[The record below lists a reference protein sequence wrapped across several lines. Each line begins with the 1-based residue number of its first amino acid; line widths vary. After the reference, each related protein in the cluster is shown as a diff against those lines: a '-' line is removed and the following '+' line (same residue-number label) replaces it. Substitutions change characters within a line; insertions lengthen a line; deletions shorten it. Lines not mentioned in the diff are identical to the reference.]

1 MSPTA
6 APEPEVV
13 LRLRGI
19 TKRFGALTA
28 NDDINLELRR
38 GEIVALLGEN
48 GAGKTTLMNI
58 IFGHYQADAGAVEVF
73 GDRLPPGHPAA
84 AIAAGVG
91 MVHQHFTLADNLSVL
106 ENVVV
111 GTEPSW
117 RPWQARKAA
126 RRKLTELAGRLGLE
140 ADPDAPIGE
149 LSVGQ
154 RQRVEILKALYRD
167 ARILILD
174 EPTAVLTPQE
184 TEALFATLRH
194 LTERGL
200 SALFISHKM
209 SEVLA
214 VSDRVVVLRDG
225 RVMASRETAT
235 TDRGE
240 LAELMVGR
248 PLREPKRQPRAPGEP
263 VLELT
268 EVSLEG
274 AAGRLLLDGVSL
286 EVLAGEILG
295 IAGVSGNGQ
304 TELAG
309 LVAGTLRASAGRLKL
324 FGQPV
329 TVEGP
334 EAMIERQ
341 VARIP
346 EDRLAEGVIGDMT
359 VWENAILERY
369 RSRKFSHHGLL
380 RRRAA
385 WSDAARI
392 IESFDVRCPSAQAR
406 IRLLSGGNIQKLILG
421 RVFALDPRLI
431 LANQPTRGLD
441 VGAVAYVQERL
452 LAARGEGAAVILIS
466 EDLDEL
472 MALSDRV
479 AVFYRGRLSAAMPR
493 EEVTIRKL
501 GLMMAGHDPGELGD
515 AA

>member
-1 MSPTA
+1 MTA
-6 APEPEVV
+6 LLEA
-13 LRLRGI
+13 RGI

-28 NDDINLELRR
+28 NDDIGLELRR

-58 IFGHYQADAGAVEVF
+58 IFGHYQADAGEVEVF
-73 GDRLPPGHPAA
+73 GERLPPGHPAA

-106 ENVVV
+106 ENVIV

-126 RRKLTELAGRLGLE
+126 RRKLTELASRLGLE
-140 ADPDAPIGE
+140 ADPDAPIAT

-184 TEALFATLRH
+184 TEALFATLRR
-194 LTERGL
+194 LTESGL

-225 RVMASRETAT
+225 RVMASRETAA

-248 PLREPKRQPRAPGEP
+248 PLREPQRQPQSPGEP
-263 VLELT
+263 VLELD
-268 EVSLEG
+268 EVSFEG
-274 AAGRLLLDGVSL
+274 SGAQPLLDRVSL
-286 EVLAGEILG
+286 GALAGEILG

-304 TELAG
+304 IELAG
-309 LVAGTLRASAGRLKL
+309 LVAGTSQPTSGRLKL

-329 TVEGP
+329 AVHGP
-334 EAMIERQ
+334 AEMVARK

-359 VWENAILERY
+359 VWENAILERCHAPE
-369 RSRKFSHHGLL
+369 FSHHGLL
-380 RRRAA
+380 RRGAA
-385 WSDAARI
+385 WSHAARI
-392 IESFDVRCPSAQAR
+392 IEDFDVRCPSPQAR

-452 LAARGEGAAVILIS
+452 LAARGAGAAVILIS

-472 MALSDRV
+472 MALSDRI
-479 AVFYRGRLSAAMPR
+479 AVIYRGRLSPAMPR
-493 EEVTIRKL
+493 EEVTVRKM
-501 GLMMAGHDPGELGD
+501 GLMMAGHDPGEVGD

>member
-1 MSPTA
+1 MSRVA

-19 TKRFGALTA
+19 TKHFGALTA
-28 NDDINLELRR
+28 NDDVGLELRR
-38 GEIVALLGEN
+38 GEVVALLGEN

-58 IFGHYQADAGAVEVF
+58 IFGHYQADAGEVEAF
-73 GDRLPPGHPAA
+73 GHPLPPGHPAA
-84 AIAAGVG
+84 AIAAGIG

-106 ENVVV
+106 ENVIV

-117 RPWQARKAA
+117 RPWQSRQAA

-140 ADPDAPIGE
+140 AEPDAPISE

-184 TEALFATLRH
+184 SEALFETLRR
-194 LTERGL
+194 LTESGL

-225 RVMASRETAT
+225 RVVASRETAA

-248 PLREPKRQPRAPGEP
+248 PLREPRRQPQAPGEP
-263 VLELT
+263 VLELR

-274 AAGRLLLDGVSL
+274 TGGRALLDRLSL
-286 EVLAGEILG
+286 SVLAGEILG

-309 LVAGTLRASAGRLKL
+309 LIAGTLRASAGQLKL
-324 FGQPV
+324 FGQPLAV
-329 TVEGP
+329 DGP
-334 EAMIERQ
+334 EAMIEHK

-369 RSRKFSHHGLL
+369 RGRDFSRHGLL
-380 RRRAA
+380 RRQAA
-385 WSDAARI
+385 LAHAARI
-392 IESFDVRCPSAQAR
+392 VEEFDVRCPSPQAR

-441 VGAVAYVQERL
+441 IGAVAYVQERL
-452 LAARGEGAAVILIS
+452 LAARQAGAAVILIS

-472 MALSDRV
+472 TALSDRV
-479 AVFYRGRLSAAMPR
+479 AVIYRGRLSAPLPR

-501 GLMMAGHDPGELGD
+501 GLMMAGHDPAEAGD